1 MATKVDEL
9 VVEIR
14 AETDK
19 LRKGLANVN
28 KSLERSNKTA
38 KASVLTFGN
47 LAKVFAAIGFVRLGG
62 AVVNTSRTFEDLG
75 ATMKAITGDAQGAAK
90 SMDLVRKFTSGTT
103 FQLEN
108 VSSAFIT
115 LLNAGITPTSDTL
128 TDFGNLAAA
137 FGKDITQ
144 IAQATFNATTGET
157 EMLKQFGIKAKLEG
171 DKISMIFREQE
182 TVIGR
187 NSTEIVQYLR
197 NIAQENFATALEE
210 RANTVSGVFSNLG
223 DASSELMNA
232 IGEGGLNSILI
243 EVGRGMLNNAE
254 EAKILGQAI
263 GEGLRKAFD
272 GLKTAIGFV
281 VANLNSFIGAIGIFL
296 SLKFALTILAAA
308 SAGIK
313 LVKSLGLVRLAML
326 ALNKVSKANIFL
338 LLALGVGSLTGALD
352 KLGEKI
358 QTIVDEVSKN
368 LGLDDLFDT
377 SGVETKELED
387 LNKEIE
393 KIAGNLKD
401 TNNAA
406 KETTVTL
413 GASLKDSITS
423 ASQAFT
429 GEFVDALMESKSVLE
444 SFGNFAK
451 AIVKQIITTF
461 LQMAVV
467 NRILNAVFGLTGNA
481 ALPTLGGGGGGASGG
496 TPMVTAAGGGRATKG
511 HAMLVGERGPE
522 LFVPPTHGRIM
533 NNADSRSAMGGG
545 GIVINQS
552 LNFSTGVVPTVRAE
566 VSRMLPQISD
576 VTKNAVLEST
586 MRGGAFRKG
595 IRGT

>member
-9 VVEIR
+9 VVEIK

-19 LRKGLANVN
+19 LRKGLAKVN
-28 KSLERSNKTA
+28 QSLNTSNKTA

-75 ATMKAITGDAQGAAK
+75 ATMKAITGDAQAAGQ

-108 VSSAFIT
+108 VSSAFVT
-115 LLNAGITPTSDTL
+115 LLNAGITPTSETL

-182 TVIGR
+182 TVIDR
-187 NSTEIVQYLR
+187 NSTAIVGYLR
-197 NIAQENFATALEE
+197 NIAKENFATALEE

-254 EAKILGQAI
+254 EAKLLGQAI
-263 GEGLRKAFD
+263 GQGLRVAFD

-281 VANLNSFIGAIGIFL
+281 VQNFKSFLGAIGLFL
-296 SLKFALTILAAA
+296 GLKFALSILAAA
-308 SAGIK
+308 KATIS
-313 LVKSLGLVRLAML
+313 LVRSLGLARLAML
-326 ALNKVSKANIFL
+326 AFNKVSKANIFL
-338 LLALGVGSLTGALD
+338 LLAIGIGAATGALD
-352 KLGEKI
+352 KLGEKVTEI
-358 QTIVDEVSKN
+358 LGKVSESV
-368 LGLDDLFDT
+368 GLDDIFDT
-377 SGVETKELED
+377 SGVDTETLDELD
-387 LNKEIE
+387 SKIE
-393 KIAGNLKD
+393 KIAEGMKD
-401 TNNAA
+401 LTGAA
-406 KETTVTL
+406 GAATVTL
-413 GASLKDSITS
+413 GSSLKDSITS

-429 GEFVDALMESKSVLE
+429 GEFVDALMEGKSVLD

-451 AIVKQIITTF
+451 NIVKQIITTF

-467 NRILNAVFGLTGNA
+467 NQILNAVFGLTGSNN
-481 ALPTLGGGGGGASGG
+481 ALPVISF
-496 TPMVTAAGGGRATKG
+496 AAGGGRASKG
-511 HAMLVGERGPE
+511 QPMVVGERGPE
-522 LFVPPTHGRIM
+522 LFVPTGHGRIM
-533 NNADSRSAMGGG
+533 NNADSRGAMGGAN
-545 GIVINQS
+545 IVVNQS

-566 VSRMLPQISD
+566 ITRLLPQISD
-576 VTKNAVLEST
+576 VTKASVLEAT
-586 MRGGAFRKG
+586 MRGGSFQKG

>member
-9 VVEIR
+9 VVEIK

-19 LRKGLANVN
+19 LRKGLAKVN
-28 KSLERSNKTA
+28 QSLNMSNKTA

-75 ATMKAITGDAQGAAK
+75 ATMKAITGDAQAAGQ

-108 VSSAFIT
+108 VSSAFVT
-115 LLNAGITPTSDTL
+115 LLNAGITPTSETL

-187 NSTEIVQYLR
+187 NSTEIVGYLR
-197 NIAQENFATALEE
+197 NIAKENFATALEE

-232 IGEGGLNSILI
+232 IGEGGLNSVLI
-243 EVGRGMLNNAE
+243 EVGRGMLSNAE
-254 EAKILGQAI
+254 EAKLLGQAI
-263 GEGLRKAFD
+263 GQGLRTAFN

-281 VANLNSFIGAIGIFL
+281 VQNFNSFLGAIGVFL
-296 SLKFALTILAAA
+296 GLKFALSILAAA
-308 SAGIK
+308 KATIS
-313 LVKSLGLVRLAML
+313 LVRSIGLARLAML
-326 ALNKVSKANIFL
+326 AFNKVSKANIFL
-338 LLALGVGSLTGALD
+338 LLAIGIGAATGALD
-352 KLGEKI
+352 KLGEKVTEI
-358 QTIVDEVSKN
+358 LGKVSESV
-368 LGLDDLFDT
+368 GLDDIFDT
-377 SGVETKELED
+377 SGVDTETLDELD
-387 LNKEIE
+387 KKIE
-393 KIAGNLKD
+393 AIAAGMKD
-401 TNNAA
+401 VSTSAA
-406 KETTVTL
+406 QATVTL
-413 GASLKDSITS
+413 GSSLKDSITS

-429 GEFVDALMESKSVLE
+429 GEFVDAILEGKNVLDT
-444 SFGNFAK
+444 FGNFAK
-451 AIVKQIITTF
+451 NIVKQIITTF
-461 LQMAVV
+461 LQMAIV
-467 NRILNAVFGLTGNA
+467 NRILNAVFNLTGNDT
-481 ALPTLGGGGGGASGG
+481 LPTISF
-496 TPMVTAAGGGRATKG
+496 AAGGGRASKG
-511 HAMLVGERGPE
+511 QAMVVGERGPE
-522 LFVPPTHGRIM
+522 LFVPTGHGRIM
-533 NNADSRSAMGGG
+533 NNADSRGAMGGAN
-545 GIVINQS
+545 IVVNQS

-566 VSRMLPQISD
+566 ITRMLPQISD
-576 VTKNAVLEST
+576 VTKASVLQAT
-586 MRGGAFRKG
+586 LRGGNFQKG
-595 IRGT
+595 IRGN

>member
-1 MATKVDEL
+1 
-9 VVEIR
+9 
-14 AETDK
+14 
-19 LRKGLANVN
+19 
-28 KSLERSNKTA
+28 
-38 KASVLTFGN
+38 
-47 LAKVFAAIGFVRLGG
+47 
-62 AVVNTSRTFEDLG
+62 
-75 ATMKAITGDAQGAAK
+75 
-90 SMDLVRKFTSGTT
+90 
-103 FQLEN
+103 
-108 VSSAFIT
+108 
-115 LLNAGITPTSDTL
+115 
-128 TDFGNLAAA
+128 
-137 FGKDITQ
+137 
-144 IAQATFNATTGET
+144 
-157 EMLKQFGIKAKLEG
+157 
-171 DKISMIFREQE
+171 
-182 TVIGR
+182 
-187 NSTEIVQYLR
+187 
-197 NIAQENFATALEE
+197 
-210 RANTVSGVFSNLG
+210 
-223 DASSELMNA
+223 
-232 IGEGGLNSILI
+232 I

-413 GASLKDSITS
+413 GA
-423 ASQAFT
+423 
-429 GEFVDALMESKSVLE
+429 
-444 SFGNFAK
+444 
-451 AIVKQIITTF
+451 
-461 LQMAVV
+461 
-467 NRILNAVFGLTGNA
+467 
-481 ALPTLGGGGGGASGG
+481 
-496 TPMVTAAGGGRATKG
+496 
-511 HAMLVGERGPE
+511 
-522 LFVPPTHGRIM
+522 
-533 NNADSRSAMGGG
+533 
-545 GIVINQS
+545 
-552 LNFSTGVVPTVRAE
+552 
-566 VSRMLPQISD
+566 
-576 VTKNAVLEST
+576 
-586 MRGGAFRKG
+586 
-595 IRGT
+595 

>member
-9 VVEIR
+9 VVEIK

-19 LRKGLANVN
+19 LRKGLAKVN
-28 KSLERSNKTA
+28 QSLNTSNKTA

-75 ATMKAITGDAQGAAK
+75 ATMKAITGDAEAAGQ

-108 VSSAFIT
+108 VSSAFVT
-115 LLNAGITPTSDTL
+115 LLNAGITPTSETL

-187 NSTEIVQYLR
+187 NSTEIVGYLR
-197 NIAQENFATALEE
+197 NIAKENFATALEE

-243 EVGRGMLNNAE
+243 ETGRAMLSNAE
-254 EAKILGQAI
+254 EAKLLGKAI
-263 GEGLRKAFD
+263 GQGLRVAFD

-281 VANLNSFIGAIGIFL
+281 VQNFNSFLGAIGVFL
-296 SLKFALTILAAA
+296 GLKFALSILAAA
-308 SAGIK
+308 KATIS
-313 LVKSLGLVRLAML
+313 LVRSIGLARL
-326 ALNKVSKANIFL
+326 ALLAFNKVSKTNIFL
-338 LLALGVGSLTGALD
+338 LLAIGVGAATGALD
-352 KLGEKI
+352 KLGEKVTEI
-358 QTIVDEVSKN
+358 LGKVSESV
-368 LGLDDLFDT
+368 GIDDIFDT
-377 SGVETKELED
+377 SGVDTETLDELDKKIE
-387 LNKEIE
+387 EIA
-393 KIAGNLKD
+393 AGMKD
-401 TNNAA
+401 VSASA
-406 KETTVTL
+406 GEATVTL
-413 GASLKDSITS
+413 GSSLKDSITS

-429 GEFVDALMESKSVLE
+429 GEFVDALMEGKSVLD

-451 AIVKQIITTF
+451 NIVKQIITTF

-467 NRILNAVFGLTGNA
+467 NQILNAVFGLTGNNV
-481 ALPTLGGGGGGASGG
+481 LPTISF
-496 TPMVTAAGGGRATKG
+496 AAGGGRASKG
-511 HAMLVGERGPE
+511 QPMVVGERGPE
-522 LFVPPTHGRIM
+522 LFVPTGHGRIM
-533 NNADSRSAMGGG
+533 NNADSRGAMGGAN
-545 GIVINQS
+545 VVVNQS

-566 VSRMLPQISD
+566 ITRLLPQISD
-576 VTKNAVLEST
+576 VTKASVLEAT
-586 MRGGAFRKG
+586 MRGGSFQKG
-595 IRGT
+595 IRGS

>member
-75 ATMKAITGDAQGAAK
+75 ATMKAITGDAEAAGQ

-128 TDFGNLAAA
+128 SDFGNLAAA

-182 TVIGR
+182 TTIGR
-187 NSTEIVQYLR
+187 NSTEIVKFLR
-197 NIAQENFATALEE
+197 SIAQENFATALEE

-232 IGEGGLNSILI
+232 IGEGGLNSVLI
-243 EVGRGMLNNAE
+243 EVGRGMLDNAE
-254 EAKILGQAI
+254 EAKLLGQRI

-281 VANLNSFIGAIGIFL
+281 VQNFNAFLGAIGVFL
-296 SLKFALTILAAA
+296 GLKFALSILAA
-308 SAGIK
+308 
-313 LVKSLGLVRLAML
+313 VKATIALVRSIGLARL
-326 ALNKVSKANIFL
+326 ALLAFNKVSKTNIFL
-338 LLALGVGSLTGALD
+338 LLAIGIGAATGALD
-352 KLGEKI
+352 KLGEKVTEI
-358 QTIVDEVSKN
+358 LGKVAESTGIDE
-368 LGLDDLFDT
+368 LFDM
-377 SGVETKELED
+377 SGVEDETLEELD
-387 LNKEIE
+387 AKIE
-393 KIAGNLKD
+393 KIAASMKD
-401 TNNAA
+401 TGSAA
-406 KETTVTL
+406 AGTAITL
-413 GASLKDSITS
+413 GSSLKDAISS

-429 GEFVDALMESKSVLE
+429 GEFVDALMEGKNVLD

-451 AIVKQIITTF
+451 NIVKQIITTF
-461 LQMAVV
+461 LQMAIV
-467 NRILNAVFGLTGNA
+467 NRILNSVFNLTGGANA
-481 ALPTLGGGGGGASGG
+481 FPVLSG
-496 TPMVTAAGGGRATKG
+496 TPASAGGGRASFG
-511 HAMLVGERGPE
+511 QPMLVGERGPE
-522 LFVPPTHGRIM
+522 LFVPATHGRIM
-533 NNADSRSAMGGG
+533 NNADSMSAMSGGANV
-545 GIVINQS
+545 IVNQS

-576 VTKNAVLEST
+576 VTKAAVLEST
-586 MRGGAFRKG
+586 MRGGSFRKG
-595 IRGT
+595 IRGS

>member
-62 AVVNTSRTFEDLG
+62 EVVNTSRTFEDLG
-75 ATMKAITGDAQGAAK
+75 ATMKAITGDAESAAV

-108 VSSAFIT
+108 VSSAFVT
-115 LLNAGITPTSDTL
+115 LLNAGITPTSETL
-128 TDFGNLAAA
+128 KDFGNLAAA

-187 NSTEIVQYLR
+187 NSTEIVGYLR
-197 NIAQENFATALEE
+197 NIAKENFATALSE

-232 IGEGGLNSILI
+232 VGEGGLNTVLTEI
-243 EVGRGMLNNAE
+243 GRSMLNNAE
-254 EAKILGQAI
+254 EAKQLGQAI
-263 GEGLRKAFD
+263 GSGLRKAFD
-272 GLKTAIGFV
+272 TLKTAIGFV
-281 VANLNSFIGAIGIFL
+281 VQNFNSFLGAIGLFL
-296 SLKFALTILAAA
+296 GLKFALSILAAVKA
-308 SAGIK
+308 TIA
-313 LVKSLGLVRLAML
+313 LVRSIGLARLAML
-326 ALNKVSKANIFL
+326 AFNKVSKANIFL
-338 LLALGVGSLTGALD
+338 LLAIGIGSATGALD
-352 KLGEKI
+352 KLGEKVTEI
-358 QTIVDEVSKN
+358 LGKVTESV
-368 LGLDDLFDT
+368 GLDDMFDT
-377 SGVETKELED
+377 SGVDTETLDELD
-387 LNKEIE
+387 KKIE
-393 KIAGNLKD
+393 KIAAGMKD
-401 TNNAA
+401 VNDAA
-406 KETTVTL
+406 KESTVTL
-413 GASLKDSITS
+413 GSSLKDSITS

-429 GEFVDALMESKSVLE
+429 GEFVDALMEGKSVLD

-451 AIVKQIITTF
+451 NIVKQIITTF
-461 LQMAVV
+461 LQMAIV
-467 NRILNAVFGLTGNA
+467 NRILNSVFNLSGGPD
-481 ALPTLGGGGGGASGG
+481 ALPTLGG
-496 TPMVTAAGGGRATKG
+496 AAGGGRASFG
-511 HAMLVGERGPE
+511 QPMIVGERGPE
-522 LFVPPTHGRIM
+522 LFVPATHGRIM
-533 NNADSRSAMGGG
+533 NNADSMSAVGGG
-545 GIVINQS
+545 ANVIVNQS

-566 VSRMLPQISD
+566 ITRLLPQISD
-576 VTKNAVLEST
+576 VTKASVLEAT
-586 MRGGAFRKG
+586 VRGGSFRKG

>member
-243 EVGRGMLNNAE
+243 EVGSGMLNNAE
-254 EAKILGQAI
+254 
-263 GEGLRKAFD
+263 
-272 GLKTAIGFV
+272 
-281 VANLNSFIGAIGIFL
+281 
-296 SLKFALTILAAA
+296 
-308 SAGIK
+308 
-313 LVKSLGLVRLAML
+313 
-326 ALNKVSKANIFL
+326 
-338 LLALGVGSLTGALD
+338 
-352 KLGEKI
+352 
-358 QTIVDEVSKN
+358 
-368 LGLDDLFDT
+368 DL
-377 SGVETKELED
+377 
-387 LNKEIE
+387 
-393 KIAGNLKD
+393 
-401 TNNAA
+401 
-406 KETTVTL
+406 
-413 GASLKDSITS
+413 
-423 ASQAFT
+423 
-429 GEFVDALMESKSVLE
+429 
-444 SFGNFAK
+444 
-451 AIVKQIITTF
+451 
-461 LQMAVV
+461 
-467 NRILNAVFGLTGNA
+467 
-481 ALPTLGGGGGGASGG
+481 P
-496 TPMVTAAGGGRATKG
+496 
-511 HAMLVGERGPE
+511 
-522 LFVPPTHGRIM
+522 
-533 NNADSRSAMGGG
+533 
-545 GIVINQS
+545 
-552 LNFSTGVVPTVRAE
+552 
-566 VSRMLPQISD
+566 
-576 VTKNAVLEST
+576 
-586 MRGGAFRKG
+586 
-595 IRGT
+595 